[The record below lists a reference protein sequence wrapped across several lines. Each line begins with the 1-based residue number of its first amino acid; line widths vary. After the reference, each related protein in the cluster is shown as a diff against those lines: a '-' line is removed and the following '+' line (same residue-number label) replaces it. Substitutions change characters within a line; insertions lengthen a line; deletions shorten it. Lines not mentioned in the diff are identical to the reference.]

1 MERDKH
7 MKKMFFIF
15 TLFFVLILTS
25 ACGTKTNNN
34 ISPESGSGEVASV
47 SEVVVIEDGRYV
59 VSPEQSTLVWKANKV
74 LAGHTGLVTIKSGE
88 LAVSGGQ
95 LTASDIVM
103 DMSTITSDEGIDSL
117 VKHLKSPDFFNV
129 EEYPEAR
136 LAIKSSVAG
145 NEPGEYIVNADLT
158 IKGITNPVEFLA
170 KSNLEEGRLLSKAE
184 IIIDR
189 TKWDINYRSGKF
201 FQDLGDNLISDEI
214 SFVVDLSASKTE

>member
-1 MERDKH
+1 
-7 MKKMFFIF
+7 MKKIFFIF
-15 TLFFVLILTS
+15 TLFFVLIVAS

-34 ISPESGSGEVASV
+34 ISPEDGSGEVSSV
-47 SEVVVIEDGRYV
+47 SEAAVIEDGRYV

-88 LAVSGGQ
+88 LVVSSGQ
-95 LTASDIVM
+95 LMASDIVM

-117 VKHLKSPDFFNV
+117 VNHLKSADFFNV

-145 NEPGEYIVNADLT
+145 SESGEYIVSADLT
-158 IKGITNPVEFLA
+158 IKGITNPVEFRA
-170 KSNLEEGRLLSKAE
+170 KSSLEEGKLLSKAE

-189 TKWDINYRSGKF
+189 TNWDINYRSGKF